1 MLKLAGCII
10 QNKDGHVLLIHRN
23 TDKYTHWEVPGG
35 KVKVE
40 RGETADEA
48 AVRELREELGI
59 EVDIKEPLG
68 AVEFVDRGKPMHYS
82 WFAATI
88 LEGEPRIV
96 EPHLHDDFRYINVY
110 AADESLKLSLAAE
123 GLVKQIADGHV
134 QLSPLYACE

>member
-23 TDKYTHWEVPGG
+23 TDKYSHWEVPGG
-35 KVKVE
+35 KVDE
-40 RGETADEA
+40 GETADEA
-48 AVRELREELGI
+48 AVRELREELGV

-68 AVEFVDRGKPMHYS
+68 VAEFVDGGTPMHYS

-88 LEGEPRIV
+88 LEGQPQIREQ
-96 EPHLHDDFRYINVY
+96 HLHDDFRYINIY
-110 AADESLKLSLAAE
+110 EPDESLNFSMAAQ
-123 GLVKQIADGHV
+123 GLIRQIAEGHV